1 MKNVKGQIGVALVCC
16 ILGFMLAYQ
25 FKALLKQDQNISAA
39 KKTSDITVEIEQYK
53 KQKDVLEKKVN
64 ELELQVKDYEKNA
77 ANENETTKNL
87 YKELQN
93 TRALLG
99 LTDVE
104 GEGVN
109 VYLTPDSSLFS
120 NNVGKIT
127 DRHLVYL
134 VNELRFSGAE
144 AISINDIRITDRSGI
159 RNAGEYIIIN
169 GADRVSPSKRIV
181 IKAIGDKN
189 LLYSGLSFPEV
200 FGEFARICEVKFEK
214 ADNIKINKNNRIFE
228 NKHIIPIDKK

>member
-1 MKNVKGQIGVALVCC
+1 MKNVKAQIGVAVVCC

-25 FKALLKQDQNISAA
+25 FKALLKQDKNISAA
-39 KKTSDITVEIEQYK
+39 KRTSDITMEIEQYK
-53 KQKDVLEKKVN
+53 KQKEAMEKKVN
-64 ELELQVKDYEKNA
+64 ELETQVKNYEKTA
-77 ANENETTKNL
+77 AGESETTKNL
-87 YKELQN
+87 YKDLQN

-109 VYLTPDSSLFS
+109 IYLTPDNNLF
-120 NNVGKIT
+120 NTNALKIT

-159 RNAGEYIIIN
+159 RNAGNYIIVN
-169 GADRVSPSKRIV
+169 GADRVSPAKRIV

-189 LLYSGLSFPEV
+189 LLNSGLSFPEV
-200 FGEFARICEVKFEK
+200 FGEFNGICEVKFEK
-214 ADNIKINKNNRIFE
+214 SDSIKINKNNKVFD
-228 NKHIIPIDKK
+228 NKHITTNDKK